1 MFVTEIRDDATNK
14 RVGSRVGQCSLFE
27 SSDSN
32 GWSVCLGVI
41 VPIPPHTQNISSN
54 IKTWRNHVK
63 KYDLLGDIGGI
74 GSYYDIM

>member
-1 MFVTEIRDDATNK
+1 LYFIKIVKDAANK

-41 VPIPPHTQNISSN
+41 VPIPPHTQNFLSKVNQN
-54 IKTWRNHVK
+54 IYFNFDNL
-63 KYDLLGDIGGI
+63 DLF
-74 GSYYDIM
+74 